1 MSWQMLIFAPFLLFQ
16 SRLSSCELRRLQI
29 IFSPLVFR
37 VSTRERARFEIRERF
52 LEIFLRGVCSWKSN
66 RFAFDKTSFDTWWV
80 TGSVM
85 CVLKCFSRFI
95 VNFYV
100 KDSVFLESFSF
111 VNNRIKECDF
121 LVWNSA
127 VNFIVGWKLFA
138 CSRNKSTSCLSMS
151 HRDVPLSMK
160 RFHTVG

>member
-1 MSWQMLIFAPFLLFQ
+1 M
-16 SRLSSCELRRLQI
+16 
-29 IFSPLVFR
+29 
-37 VSTRERARFEIRERF
+37 FEIRERF

-111 VNNRIKECDF
+111 VNNRVKECDF

-127 VNFIVGWKLFA
+127 VNFIVGRKLFA

-160 RFHTVG
+160 RFHTVGFYSALAQYFCFDVCHENVGKSYLSSCYTSQIQRT